1 MQIPALLLP
10 AITLVTVNNN
20 HAILGLANPLQ
31 YGRLGRFWL
40 REAPSMRQSPYLG
53 TPAHLEG
60 STLQSGEVPRHFR
73 TLSDELNR
81 SKCR

>member
-40 REAPSMRQSPYLG
+40 REAPSMRQSPYLVR
-53 TPAHLEG
+53 L
-60 STLQSGEVPRHFR
+60 R
-73 TLSDELNR
+73 TLKGRRFNQAKFLVIFERYLMN
-81 SKCR
+81 